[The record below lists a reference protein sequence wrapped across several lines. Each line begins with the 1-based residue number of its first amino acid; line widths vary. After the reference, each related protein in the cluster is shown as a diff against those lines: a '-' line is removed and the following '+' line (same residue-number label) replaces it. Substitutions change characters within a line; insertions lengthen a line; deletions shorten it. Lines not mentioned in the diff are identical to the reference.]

1 MRIDTNLMQLATAIY
16 EEAVAEVGEGAE
28 AEALAT
34 AALVDLLGRS
44 RVMRAEVTPTRPVYR
59 RRSPK
64 LTVLSAAG

>member
-1 MRIDTNLMQLATAIY
+1 MRIDTNLMELATAIY

-34 AALVDLLGRS
+34 AALIDLLGRS
-44 RVMRAEVTPTRPVYR
+44 RVMRPKQPQARAAHR
-59 RRSPK
+59 RRAPK